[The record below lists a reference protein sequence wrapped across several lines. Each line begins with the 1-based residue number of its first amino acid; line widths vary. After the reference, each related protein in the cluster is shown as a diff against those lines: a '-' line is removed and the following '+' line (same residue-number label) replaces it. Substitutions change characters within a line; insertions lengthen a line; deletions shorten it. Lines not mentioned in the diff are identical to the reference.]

1 MLLWR
6 SDVSKQSPSI
16 PALPG
21 KPTLGPIRA
30 HPFEYGCRM
39 KSCTDCWEPGYRG
52 VVSET
57 PPSPPRTCL
66 PPASRFRLFGPVLA
80 SWPPSSRWL
89 GQVRSQDCLSC
100 VLPSI
105 CCAVRSTRA
114 TFFFYHP
121 NWPLSFPRSP
131 FHPLPPKACP
141 PTGAS
146 WETSHTLQLQ
156 RLGGGVLQNN
166 LGKQGR

>member
-1 MLLWR
+1 MRVAVHLLR
-6 SDVSKQSPSI
+6 RPEYPS
-16 PALPG
+16 
-21 KPTLGPIRA
+21 
-30 HPFEYGCRM
+30 H
-39 KSCTDCWEPGYRG
+39 
-52 VVSET
+52 
-57 PPSPPRTCL
+57 
-66 PPASRFRLFGPVLA
+66 
-80 SWPPSSRWL
+80 
-89 GQVRSQDCLSC
+89 
-100 VLPSI
+100 
-105 CCAVRSTRA
+105 
-114 TFFFYHP
+114 FFYHP